1 MSTSTSVSVL
11 PPADS
16 TAGGD
21 AAGRGQLRIADR
33 VIERI
38 AAQAAAEVDRATG
51 TSRRVLGVSLGSQ
64 DDRPDVSTRVD
75 GDVATVDVVMSVA
88 WPAPVAEVTEQVRAR
103 IVQRL
108 ADLADVRTAQVDI
121 RVTALVAERRDDRR
135 VH

>member
-1 MSTSTSVSVL
+1 MTTPTSAQEL
-11 PPADS
+11 PPADP

-21 AAGRGQLRIADR
+21 AAGQGRLEIADR

-38 AAQAAAEVDRATG
+38 AAQAAAEVARATG
-51 TSRRVLGVSLGSQ
+51 ASRRVLGVSLGTQ
-64 DDRPDVSTRVD
+64 DERPDVTAHVD
-75 GDVATVDVVMSVA
+75 GDIATVDVVMSVA

-103 IVQRL
+103 IVQQL